1 MQYNSQREKLV
12 IPEYGRHVQR
22 LITHLKKIKDDDL
35 RQAHAEEIIKLMY
48 SLNPNNKPGAETT
61 ERLWNHLFRIADFD
75 IELTPPNGI
84 IPTPESVRKHPQ
96 KPAYNKSRIKY
107 RHYGNYIQK
116 LVDKTAE
123 ETDRE
128 KQVQYLV
135 IIGSYMKLA
144 YKTWNPEHYVSDEI
158 ILEDLRNLSQGRISI
173 PDNLYLDALS
183 SSKTVRKEKPKNPVI
198 QTRKKRRKRR

>member
-22 LITHLKKIKDDDL
+22 LIMHLKKIKDDDL
-35 RQAHAEEIIKLMY
+35 RQAHADEIIRLMY
-48 SLNPNNKPGAETT
+48 TLNPNNKPGAETT
-61 ERLWNHLFRIADFD
+61 ERLWNHLFRIGGFD
-75 IELTPPNGI
+75 IDLTPPNGI
-84 IPTPESVRKHPQ
+84 KPTPESVRKHPK

-116 LVDKTAE
+116 LVDKAAE
-123 ETDRE
+123 ETDRDT
-128 KQVQYLV
+128 QVQYLAIV
-135 IIGSYMKLA
+135 GSYMKLA

-158 ILEDLRNLSQGRISI
+158 ILEDLRNLGQGRMEI
-173 PDNLYLDALS
+173 PNDLYLDALS

-198 QTRKKRRKRR
+198 QPRKKRRKRR